1 MPGCCSSGIG
11 HEELGPAAHHR
22 LPQHRPK
29 HRMLLRRVGV
39 DDKECSRLLGHIV
52 HRVTHR
58 SGSERHSQPGHGGRM
73 AEPGAM
79 VDITGQENLPGE
91 FLQQII
97 LLVGAFGRRHHAKSL
112 RAGFVGDLDQ
122 SRGI

>member
-1 MPGCCSSGIG
+1 
-11 HEELGPAAHHR
+11 
-22 LPQHRPK
+22 
-29 HRMLLRRVGV
+29 
-39 DDKECSRLLGHIV
+39 
-52 HRVTHR
+52 
-58 SGSERHSQPGHGGRM
+58 
-73 AEPGAM
+73 M

-122 SRGI
+122 SRGDDTQNGFPVDVDPWTAVGDLSWLGFSF